1 MAPFCGRTGRPGVA
15 LDVGAKLQPCTA
27 LPSLVEVTSSAPLFP
42 QPGPHPQ
49 SSFVFFQIP
58 MHRMLLASSRIDA
71 TACLDCRAHCQARQ
85 LGVRVVLPEC
95 QAAILWTAYRY
106 PAPARLPFRAGCC
119 TPSHLDGT
127 GKKTKKVVANL
138 GSSRIA
144 PFLEQSIVTNGVN
157 SFSAPPPVC
166 APQYLA
172 QRRASH
178 VAAAPAAD
186 ASPTFI
192 ATDPV
197 RVRKPAA
204 DFGESCGC
212 DSEFDS
218 QPTLG
223 VNVPAPEQGAE
234 RCGPTKGFE
243 H

>member
-1 MAPFCGRTGRPGVA
+1 MPRLPCA
-15 LDVGAKLQPCTA
+15 L
-27 LPSLVEVTSSAPLFP
+27 SSAAAWCSRCSARMPSCHTLDSLP
-42 QPGPHPQ
+42 VPGP
-49 SSFVFFQIP
+49 
-58 MHRMLLASSRIDA
+58 
-71 TACLDCRAHCQARQ
+71 C
-85 LGVRVVLPEC
+85 
-95 QAAILWTAYRY
+95 
-106 PAPARLPFRAGCC
+106 PARLPFRAGSC
-119 TPSHLDGT
+119 TPAHLDGT